1 MSPALPDDSVCP
13 PVPGGELSI
22 SAAVRD
28 NNEANNREG

>member
-1 MSPALPDDSVCP
+1 MSSALPDDSVCP
-13 PVPGGELSI
+13 PVRVGELSI